1 MEKIYLNKNVYSM
14 DGLIFIKIYYI
25 ITLDEIFLQLHGESK
40 VSFIMLR
47 SHTKLN
53 SFTTN
58 IQNKI

>member
-1 MEKIYLNKNVYSM
+1 M

-40 VSFIMLR
+40 VSLIMLR